1 MNRFRKFGWLFLFA
15 AFLIAAQALTV
26 QPQLSPDEQSVIVNA
41 VVQTINPEVLA
52 ASIAQTVEAKV
63 MANLGAAPVA
73 TMTMTPEPAA
83 VNGTAPSVT
92 PESYVGLH
100 AKFVNSYAYTV
111 GGDSG
116 TEKTFETEYT
126 PNTLFT
132 FDVVFE
138 NDGTFNW
145 PPLVEMRNTGS
156 VSTYTGH
163 RPNVIVD
170 TSSNPVEPGE
180 RQGFSISA
188 HGSEELGYHTFYF
201 QLFDAQSGVP
211 IPGGYGYFSYL
222 AK

>member
-1 MNRFRKFGWLFLFA
+1 MKKIRKFGWLALLA
-15 AFLIAAQALTV
+15 VIAVGAQALTV
-26 QPQLSPDEQSVIVNA
+26 QPQLSPDEQSVIVEA
-41 VVQTINPEVLA
+41 VVQTINPEAMV

-63 MANLGAAPVA
+63 MSNLTPGQAV
-73 TMTMTPEPAA
+73 TPEPTQAEAA
-83 VNGTAPSVT
+83 DPASTQPA
-92 PESYVGLH
+92 ESFAGIH

-116 TEKTFETEYT
+116 TEKTFETAYT

-163 RPNVIVD
+163 RPNVVVD
-170 TSSNPVEPGE
+170 TTGNPVEPGE

-201 QLFDAQSGVP
+201 QLFDGQSGVP

-222 AK
+222 AE

>member
-15 AFLIAAQALTV
+15 VFLIAVQALTV

-100 AKFVNSYAYTV
+100 AKFVNSYA
-111 GGDSG
+111 
-116 TEKTFETEYT
+116 
-126 PNTLFT
+126 
-132 FDVVFE
+132 
-138 NDGTFNW
+138 
-145 PPLVEMRNTGS
+145 
-156 VSTYTGH
+156 
-163 RPNVIVD
+163 
-170 TSSNPVEPGE
+170 
-180 RQGFSISA
+180 
-188 HGSEELGYHTFYF
+188 
-201 QLFDAQSGVP
+201 
-211 IPGGYGYFSYL
+211 
-222 AK
+222 